1 MNKQLDN
8 IDIQAECEGR
18 AIRQH
23 NEIRPKNHQ
32 IKKLYFVD
40 GEPFP
45 TYYKKRKLD
54 GVR

>member
-8 IDIQAECEGR
+8 FDLQAEQE
-18 AIRQH
+18 AIAIKQH
-23 NEIRPKNHQ
+23 NKLRPKNHQ

-45 TYYKKRKLD
+45 THYKKRKLD